1 MKKDCLIKE
10 LESNLNEQK
19 EVNHRQLAEI
29 NLLNDRLNNEA
40 RRIKSLERESDRLRS
55 EISLLESKVSSQFKI
70 IANSYN
76 NFFKDIIKYKIRS
89 SDFFYIIEIL
99 SLFSATLLFSFSTAS
114 FVLFFTWYCNL
125 WDKWNFIYM
134 FNLFDIL
141 DISAVS
147 LHS

>member
-55 EISLLESKVSSQFKI
+55 EISLLESKVCSQFKI

-99 SLFSATLLFSFSTAS
+99 SLFSATLLFSFSTAI

>member
-55 EISLLESKVSSQFKI
+55 EISLLESKVCSQFKI

-99 SLFSATLLFSFSTAS
+99 SLFSATLLFSFLLDIAIYETNETS
-114 FVLFFTWYCNL
+114 FICLIYLISLTLVLFPFTARSW
-125 WDKWNFIYM
+125 
-134 FNLFDIL
+134 
-141 DISAVS
+141 
-147 LHS
+147 

>member
-89 SDFFYIIEIL
+89 SDFFLY
-99 SLFSATLLFSFSTAS
+99 
-114 FVLFFTWYCNL
+114 
-125 WDKWNFIYM
+125 
-134 FNLFDIL
+134 
-141 DISAVS
+141 
-147 LHS
+147 H